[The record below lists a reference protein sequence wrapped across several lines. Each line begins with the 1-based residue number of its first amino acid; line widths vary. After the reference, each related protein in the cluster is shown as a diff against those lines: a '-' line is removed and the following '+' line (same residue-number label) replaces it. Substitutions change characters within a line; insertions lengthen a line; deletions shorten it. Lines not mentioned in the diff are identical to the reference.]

1 MKRNEELE
9 RLKDFDA
16 DELVEEVDRLKE
28 SLFRLRFKL
37 SLGERE
43 AIKNIR
49 REKKSLARVN
59 TLLRQ
64 KQLAAQ

>member
-1 MKRNEELE
+1 MKKRDEME
-9 RLKDFDA
+9 RLKDMDA
-16 DELVEEVDRLKE
+16 GELTEEIDRMKE

-43 AIKNIR
+43 AANNIR
-49 REKKSLARVN
+49 REKTTMARVQ

-64 KQLAAQ
+64 KQLAA